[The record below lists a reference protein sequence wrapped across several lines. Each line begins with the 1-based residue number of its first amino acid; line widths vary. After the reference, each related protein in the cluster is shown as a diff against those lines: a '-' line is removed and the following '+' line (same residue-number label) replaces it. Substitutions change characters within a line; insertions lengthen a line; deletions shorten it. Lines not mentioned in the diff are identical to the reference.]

1 LEAYSDDSQF
11 SRMVVLVVEVIRMDL
26 LSEDDVRL

>member
-1 LEAYSDDSQF
+1 MEAYSDDSQF